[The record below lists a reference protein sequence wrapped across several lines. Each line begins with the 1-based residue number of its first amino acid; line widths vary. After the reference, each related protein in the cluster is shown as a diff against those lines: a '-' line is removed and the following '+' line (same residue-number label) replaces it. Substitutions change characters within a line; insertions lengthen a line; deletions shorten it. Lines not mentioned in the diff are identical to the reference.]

1 MGYKDLF
8 NNNVLVQSIDPDTY
22 ATTIEGES
30 ADRKFSDSL
39 LAIISVGDWTDGTHT
54 FTLEESDDD
63 ITFTAVSAAQTQGEP
78 VVVDGATDD
87 NQAYKLGYMGI
98 MRYVRVTSTVTG
110 GPGTGA
116 VYGAVIE
123 KSHLR
128 YAGAHQ
134 LNPEV

>member
-8 NNNVLVQSIDPDTY
+8 NNNILVQSIDPALY
-22 ATTIEGES
+22 ATTTEGAS
-30 ADRKFSDSL
+30 ADRQLSDSL
-39 LAIISVGDWTDGTHT
+39 LAIISVGAWTDGTHT

-63 ITFTAVSAAQTQGEP
+63 TTFTAVSAAQTQGEP

-98 MRYVRVTSTVTG
+98 KRYVRVTATVTG

-116 VYGAVIE
+116 IYGAVLE

-128 YAGAHQ
+128 FAGAHQ

>member
-8 NNNVLVQSIDPDTY
+8 NNNVLVQSIAPALY
-22 ATTIEGES
+22 ATTTEGAS
-30 ADRKFSDSL
+30 ADRQFSDSL
-39 LAIISVGDWTDGTHT
+39 LAIINVGAWTDGTHT

-63 ITFTAVSAAQTQGEP
+63 TTFTAVSAAQTQGEP

-87 NQAYKLGYMGI
+87 NQVYKLGYLGI
-98 MRYVRVTSTVTG
+98 KRYVRVTATVTG

-116 VYGAVIE
+116 IYGAVIE

-134 LNPEV
+134 LTP